1 MICWDA
7 TQMIKTSNMR
17 RFALALMMS
26 CGLACAQAQNGPGVN
41 DPVDYVNP
49 LMGTDS
55 RPSLSNGNTYPAIG
69 VPWGMNM
76 WTAQTGKNG
85 DGWQYT
91 YEGEKIEGF

>member
-1 MICWDA
+1 
-7 TQMIKTSNMR
+7 MR
-17 RFALALMMS
+17 KFALALIIS
-26 CGLACAQAQNGPGVN
+26 GCFAAVQAQNGPAMKT
-41 DPVDYVNP
+41 PADYVNP

-55 RPSLSNGNTYPAIG
+55 KPSLSNGNTYPAIG

-91 YEGEKIEGF
+91 YEGEKIEGFKQTHQ